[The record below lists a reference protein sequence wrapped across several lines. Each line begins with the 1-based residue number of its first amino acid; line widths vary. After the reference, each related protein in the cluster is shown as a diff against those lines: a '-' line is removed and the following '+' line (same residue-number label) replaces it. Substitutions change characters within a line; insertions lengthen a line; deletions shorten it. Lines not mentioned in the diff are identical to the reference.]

1 MAPPGRRH
9 LTRIEDPML
18 PRSLTLAAFAGAM
31 ILPVPGIAKPVTLKY
46 RIAQTTEQTVD
57 ATAAGQGE
65 QKVRIGYIAFLTV
78 VADDS
83 AGGKSVRAT
92 LDSISADSTADPN
105 FTGPILA
112 AKGATG
118 AGFVDANGKLDG
130 FESADTAKAI
140 QMGTLRGLV
149 GSLFPKVKATAKA
162 GDSWTDT
169 TETTDSVGPGP
180 STRRA
185 VTSYKA
191 SAGAAK
197 ALKYDLTSS
206 YSIAGSAPN
215 GVVYEGSGRNVATF
229 QRSEDGYMVDGTF
242 NDNSDLS
249 LTHPSLS
256 EPMPVANVST
266 VSIARVQ

>member
-1 MAPPGRRH
+1 
-9 LTRIEDPML
+9 ML
-18 PRSLTLAAFAGAM
+18 PRSLTLAACAGAM
-31 ILPVPGIAKPVTLKY
+31 LLPFPGVAKPVTLKY

-65 QKVRIGYIAFLTV
+65 QKVRIGYVAFLTV
-78 VADDS
+78 VVDDS
-83 AGGKSVRAT
+83 AGGKAVRAT
-92 LDSISADSTADPN
+92 VDSIAADSAADPN
-105 FTGPILA
+105 FVAPILA
-112 AKGATG
+112 AKGASGT
-118 AGFVDANGKLDG
+118 GFVDAAGKLNG
-130 FESADTAKAI
+130 FQSADTAQAM

-162 GDSWTDT
+162 GESWTDT
-169 TETTDSVGPGP
+169 TETTDSVRPGP

-185 VTSYKA
+185 VTNYKA

-206 YSIAGSAPN
+206 YSVAGSAAN
-215 GVVYEGSGRNVATF
+215 GVVYEGNGKNVGSF
-229 QRSEDGYMVDGTF
+229 QRTYEGYLVDGTF

-249 LTHPSLS
+249 LTHPSLT

-266 VSIARVQ
+266 VSIVLVK

>member
-1 MAPPGRRH
+1 MQ
-9 LTRIEDPML
+9 
-18 PRSLTLAAFAGAM
+18 PRSLTLAAFAGALF
-31 ILPVPGIAKPVTLKY
+31 LPLPGAAKPVTLKY
-46 RIAQTTEQTVD
+46 RIAQVTEQTVD

-65 QKVRIGYIAFLTV
+65 QKVRIGYVAFLTV

-92 LDSISADSTADPN
+92 IDSISADSTADPN
-105 FTGPILA
+105 FTAPILS
-112 AKGATG
+112 AKGAAGT
-118 AGFVDANGKLDG
+118 GFVDATGKLNG
-130 FESADTAKAI
+130 FESADTAQAV

-149 GSLFPKVKATAKA
+149 SSLFPKVKPTAKA

-169 TETTDSVGPGP
+169 TQTTDSVGPGP
-180 STRRA
+180 TTRHA
-185 VTSYKA
+185 VTNYKA

-206 YSIAGSAPN
+206 YSVAGSAPN
-215 GVVYEGSGRNVATF
+215 GVVYEGQGRNVATF
-229 QRSEDGYMVDGTF
+229 QRGADGYLVDGTF

-249 LTHPSLS
+249 ITHPSLS

-266 VSIARVQ
+266 VSIALVR